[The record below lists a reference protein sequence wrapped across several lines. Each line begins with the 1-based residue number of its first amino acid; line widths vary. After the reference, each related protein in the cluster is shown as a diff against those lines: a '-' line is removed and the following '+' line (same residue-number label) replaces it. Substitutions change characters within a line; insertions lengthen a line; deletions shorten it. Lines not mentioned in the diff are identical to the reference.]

1 VRLCE
6 YRQFWSRFSVTWVF
20 LFVYPTEHVRIQ
32 QLKINSSEEKV
43 TEMYLL
49 YIISLINILRISVAV
64 HLV

>member
-1 VRLCE
+1 
-6 YRQFWSRFSVTWVF
+6 VTWVF

-64 HLV
+64 HPV